1 MAKNSISSSGGGR
14 VEATAVISKGS
25 KQKSLADVRAEQ
37 AQQKRTLAFDKK
49 RLAAQKKGIAELAKF
64 EAEYAKQLAEEK
76 MQQGIAAAE
85 AEEKAGYAARYKER
99 QQEKANKKAQRAE
112 DIAAA
117 KEMALEQMEG
127 ADNFGDKMKAAS
139 AYLKASAM
147 EAGDKLKEGLAN
159 AANAAGSALSG
170 ALDKY
175 LDTYT
180 EYMSSI
186 NARIQGAYDGMDYE
200 SLTDIITDNTSGS
213 PYVRYE
219 DALSNLNKLVEAG
232 TAVNLTQRS
241 FLASISDKIA
251 TTFDATDSS
260 LLRLIRLQQNDT
272 TAARLGMEA
281 ELTKLFNYYFSDTSY
296 LSQAFDSVAS
306 AMTDLSSQ
314 LSATGSVEFDYIVQK
329 WLGSLGSV
337 GVEEG
342 TLTEIASAINALGT
356 GQIDQLEGTEMQNLL
371 VMAAN
376 RVGLDYGEMLIDGI
390 NSTDV
395 NQLLYGVVD
404 YIQETVSGAN
414 NVVKAQYAKLF
425 GLSVADINAFENLSD
440 TVVSQLYGSAMS
452 YNDTLTALN
461 EQLGEL
467 PNRVHMSEMIN
478 NVFDNV
484 LATTGVSI
492 ANNSGLYGTYKAF
505 DLLESIT
512 GGIHIPT
519 ISVFGSSLHLPDS
532 IEGMVKA
539 GITGIGTAIS
549 LVKAVGNWA
558 DGAGLNMARWTGN
571 WDKGTYT
578 GFTSMNE
585 LQTTKSSTG
594 IVSNT
599 NESGMQQS
607 VYDEQQDSAE
617 EISGTEAAGE
627 EDSEMVQLLKQLLA
641 FFTESQSA
649 KHPMFV
655 QLYTPT
661 PTAGE
666 KTLSIVDLLTLIKDR
681 VTTMGTDENPIYAVN
696 DALYGEIG
704 EYSGTVNQ
712 LRDAGLL
719 GSIYNI

>member
-14 VEATAVISKGS
+14 VEATAVIAKGS

-127 ADNFGDKMKAAS
+127 ADNFGDKMKAAG

-147 EAGDKLKEGLAN
+147 ETGDKLKEGLAN
-159 AANAAGSALSG
+159 AVNTAGSALSG

-200 SLTDIITDNTSGS
+200 SLTDVITDNTSGS

-241 FLASISDKIA
+241 FLMSISDKIA

-440 TVVSQLYGSAMS
+440 TIVSQLYGSAMS

-467 PNRVHMSEMIN
+467 PNRIHMSEMIN

-484 LATTGVSI
+484 LATTGISI

-519 ISVFGSSLHLPDS
+519 ITVFGSGITLPDS

-549 LVKAVGNWA
+549 LIKAVGNWA

-617 EISGTEAAGE
+617 EISGTEATGE

-661 PTAGE
+661 PTTGE

-704 EYSGTVNQ
+704 KYSSTVDQ
-712 LRDAGLL
+712 LRSAGLL
-719 GSIYNI
+719 GSTYNI